1 MPDFARRVAVFRVLV
16 EFAEWVTNDDIVT
29 DLEQSSLHRFHDYEP
44 SVARSLHGRTELT
57 LTVDGPDLWTSA
69 LTVMALVRQSGFEPS
84 ALHVAAPL
92 ESTQV
97 A

>member
-1 MPDFARRVAVFRVLV
+1 MPDLPDRQVVFRVLV
-16 EFAEWVTNDDIVT
+16 EFADWVTDDDIVS
-29 DLEQSSLHRFHDYEP
+29 DLERSSLHRFHDYQP
-44 SVARSLHGRTELT
+44 RVARSLHGRTELA

-92 ESTQV
+92 ASTRV